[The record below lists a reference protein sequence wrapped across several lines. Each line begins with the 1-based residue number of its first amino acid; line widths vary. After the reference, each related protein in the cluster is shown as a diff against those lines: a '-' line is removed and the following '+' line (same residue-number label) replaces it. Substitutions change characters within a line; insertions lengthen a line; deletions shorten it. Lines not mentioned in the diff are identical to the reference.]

1 MSSNEGRMPDHRPD
15 ATRPPE
21 GEPQARCSD
30 AARARREPLHASA
43 PRYGRFLLLEMP
55 GPWGRSALTECR
67 LDATVAGQLATQAE
81 HAATRVV
88 LIRRP
93 AGSSPDAPLSYAIA
107 DTGPQAPGAE
117 RIHWSSYHDQAQ
129 LLDLDLTE
137 DVKASGPQQVALVCT
152 NAKRDQCCAIR
163 GRPVAA
169 ALADETSWD
178 VWECSH
184 LGGHRF
190 AANVLLLPSGD
201 MFGRLDPGLAVE
213 ALARFEAG
221 EIMLSHHRGR
231 CGQRPMVQAALHAA
245 ALRLSD
251 SRQGALR
258 STGKR
263 QLPEAPAADLW
274 EVDVAHR
281 DLPGAEAI
289 YRVTVAGTKPVPAL
303 LSCADQAPKSE
314 LRYEAIAFARLR

>member
-1 MSSNEGRMPDHRPD
+1 MTDPGL
-15 ATRPPE
+15 ARPPD
-21 GEPQARCSD
+21 GGPKVRCSD
-30 AARARREPLHASA
+30 AARARLEPLHASA
-43 PRYGRFLLLEMP
+43 PRYGRFLLLEVP

-67 LDATVAGQLATQAE
+67 LDATVAGELAARAE

-107 DTGPQAPGAE
+107 DTDPANRGAE
-117 RIHWSSYHDQAQ
+117 RIHWSSYHDQTR
-129 LLDLDLTE
+129 LLDLDLTA
-137 DVKASGPQQVALVCT
+137 DIKAGGPQQVALVCT

-169 ALADETSWD
+169 ALADETAWD

-201 MFGRLDPGLAVE
+201 MFGRLDPDLAIE
-213 ALARFEAG
+213 ALTRFAAG

-245 ALRLSD
+245 ALRLGD

-258 STGKR
+258 STDKR
-263 QLPEAPAADLW
+263 KLPGDPAADLW
-274 EVDVAHR
+274 EVDLAHR

-289 YRVTVAGTKPVPAL
+289 YRVTVAGTKSDPAY

-314 LRYEAIAFARLR
+314 LHYEAIAFTRLR